1 MTDTPRL
8 FLPLLAAGQA
18 QKHVT
23 HNDALTRLDGLIHLT
38 VDSRTQT
45 APPISPTELSAYIV
59 PAGGTGAFAGR
70 TDQVALFEDGGWS
83 FLVPRAGWQAWVID
97 EAEHNLWTGTEW
109 RRDSP
114 LSSLGAERWGV
125 NATADTTNRLALSS
139 DASLFNHAGSDHRLK
154 INKNAAGNTAS
165 LLFQS
170 NWSGRAE
177 FGLAGDDDFRV
188 KVSAD
193 GSAWHDALAIDRASG
208 SVTLPGSPW
217 AAGTNLLVNGDM
229 AINQRGFTGGALA
242 AGVYGFDRWKAAPG
256 GANLSLSGFAIT
268 LTSGA
273 IIQPVEPAL
282 WGLSS
287 FASLPLTLSVDDLT
301 GGSLAVTI
309 GSQSGTITAGAGRRS
324 VTLTPAAG
332 DTGVL
337 QVRLSPS
344 AGAVSFARIKLERG
358 RIATDWATRPLSV
371 EQMLCRRYFLKQ
383 DGQAL
388 IDAYQAAAAASRQSL
403 PLPVPMRTTPSVTAT
418 VSLEINVQGSD
429 RGVVAQSAE
438 RAYAYVTAQALGRVR
453 AAFDAV
459 AFDAEL

>member
-8 FLPLLAAGQA
+8 SLPLLAAGQA

-23 HNDALTRLDGLIHLT
+23 HNDALVRLDGLIHLT

-45 APPISPTELSAYIV
+45 APPVSPTELSAYIV
-59 PAGGTGAFAGR
+59 PAGGSGAFAGR

-83 FLVPRAGWQAWVID
+83 FLVPRAGWQAWVTD

-125 NATADTTNRLALSS
+125 NATADTTNRLAVSS
-139 DASLFNHAGSDHRLK
+139 DASLFNHAGSDHRVK

-193 GSAWHDALAIDRASG
+193 GSVWHDALAIDRASG
-208 SVTLPGSPW
+208 NVALPGSPW

-229 AINQRGFTGGALA
+229 AINQRGFAGGALA
-242 AGVYGFDRWKAAPG
+242 AGVYGFDRWKAAAG
-256 GANLSLSGFAIT
+256 GANVSLSGFAIT
-268 LTSGA
+268 LASGA

-282 WGLSS
+282 WGLAS
-287 FASLPLTLSVDDLT
+287 FAGLPLTLSVDDLT
-301 GGSLAVTI
+301 GGNLDVTI
-309 GSQSGTITAGAGRRS
+309 GSQSGAITAGVGRCS
-324 VTLTPAAG
+324 VTLTPAVG

-358 RIATDWATRPLSV
+358 RIATGWAARPLSV
-371 EQMLCRRYFLKQ
+371 EQMLCRRYYLRQ
-383 DGQAL
+383 DGQVL

-403 PLPVPMRTTPSVTAT
+403 ILPVPMRATPSASFS

-429 RGVVAQSAE
+429 RGVVVQSPE
-438 RAYAYVTAQALGRVR
+438 RAYAYVTALALGRMR
-453 AAFDAV
+453 AAFDAI

>member
-1 MTDTPRL
+1 M
-8 FLPLLAAGQA
+8 AAG
-18 QKHVT
+18 
-23 HNDALTRLDGLIHLT
+23 R
-38 VDSRTQT
+38 SCR
-45 APPISPTELSAYIV
+45 
-59 PAGGTGAFAGR
+59 
-70 TDQVALFEDGGWS
+70 
-83 FLVPRAGWQAWVID
+83 RAGWQAWVID
-97 EAEHNLWTGTEW
+97 EAEHNIWTGTEW

-125 NATADTTNRLALSS
+125 NATADTTNRFAVSA

-193 GSAWHDALAIDRASG
+193 GSAWHDAVAIDRASG
-208 SVTLPGSPW
+208 SVALPGSPW
-217 AAGTNLLVNGDM
+217 ATAANLLVNGDM
-229 AINQRGFTGGALA
+229 AVNQRGFAGGALA
-242 AGVYGFDRWKAAPG
+242 AGTYGFDRWKAATG
-256 GANLSLSGFAIT
+256 GASLLLGGFTIT

-273 IIQPVEPAL
+273 IIQPAEPAL

-287 FASLPLTLSVDDLT
+287 FAGLPLTLSVENLT
-301 GGSLAVTI
+301 GGSLAVAI
-309 GSQSGTITAGAGRRS
+309 GSQSGAITAGAGRRS

-337 QVRLSPS
+337 QVQLSPS
-344 AGAVSFARIKLERG
+344 AGTVSFARIKLEHG
-358 RIATDWATRPLSV
+358 PLATGWSARPRSV

-383 DGQAL
+383 DGQVL

-403 PLPVPMRTTPSVTAT
+403 TFPIPMRATPSVTAA
-418 VSLEINVQGSD
+418 VSLEVNVQGTD
-429 RGVVAQSAE
+429 RGVVAQSSE

-453 AAFDAV
+453 AAFDAIT
-459 AFDAEL
+459 FDAEL

>member
-8 FLPLLAAGQA
+8 SLPLLAAGQA

-23 HNDALTRLDGLIHLT
+23 HNDALVRLDGLIHLT
-38 VDSRTQT
+38 VDSRTQA
-45 APPISPTELSAYIV
+45 APPASPTELSAYIV
-59 PAGGTGAFAGR
+59 PAGSTGAFAGH
-70 TDQVALFEDGGWS
+70 TDQVALFEDGGWT
-83 FLVPRAGWQAWVID
+83 FLVPRAGWQAWVVD

-125 NATADTTNRLALSS
+125 NATADTTNRLAVSS

-193 GSAWHDALAIDRASG
+193 GSTWHDALAIDRASG
-208 SVTLPGSPW
+208 SVALPGSSW
-217 AAGTNLLVNGDM
+217 AAGANLLVNGDM
-229 AINQRGFTGGALA
+229 AINQRGFAGGALV
-242 AGVYGFDRWKAAPG
+242 AGVYGFDRWKAATG
-256 GANLSLSGFAIT
+256 GANLSLSGFTIT

-273 IIQPVEPAL
+273 IVQPVEPAF
-282 WGLSS
+282 WGLAS
-287 FASLPLTLSVDDLT
+287 FASLPLTISVEDLT

-324 VTLTPAAG
+324 LTLTPAAG
-332 DTGVL
+332 DAGVL

-344 AGAVSFARIKLERG
+344 AGTVSLARIKLERG
-358 RIATDWATRPLSV
+358 RIATGWAARPLSV
-371 EQMLCRRYFLKQ
+371 EQMLCRRYYLKQ
-383 DGQAL
+383 DGQVL

-403 PLPVPMRTTPSVTAT
+403 ALPVSMRATPSASFS
-418 VSLEINVQGSD
+418 VSLEINVQGTD
-429 RGVVAQSAE
+429 RGVVAQSPE
-438 RAYAYVTAQALGRVR
+438 RAYAHVTAQALGRVR
-453 AAFDAV
+453 AAFDAI

>member
-8 FLPLLAAGQA
+8 SLPLLAAGQA

-23 HNDALTRLDGLIHLT
+23 HNDALIRLDGLIHLT
-38 VDSRTQT
+38 VDSRTLA
-45 APPISPTELSAYIV
+45 APPASPTVLSAYIV
-59 PAGGTGAFAGR
+59 PAGGSGAFAGR
-70 TDQVALFEDGGWS
+70 TNQVALFEDGGWT
-83 FLVPRAGWQAWVID
+83 FLVPRAGWQAWVVD

-114 LSSLGAERWGV
+114 LSGLGAERWGV

-139 DASLFNHAGSDHRLK
+139 DASLFNHAGGDHRLK

-177 FGLAGDDDFRV
+177 FGLAGDDDFRL

-208 SVTLPGSPW
+208 GVALPGSPW
-217 AAGTNLLVNGDM
+217 AAGADLLVNGDM
-229 AINQRGFTGGALA
+229 AINQRGFAGGALA
-242 AGVYGFDRWKAAPG
+242 AGVYGFDRWKAATG
-256 GANLSLSGFAIT
+256 GANLSLSGFTIT

-273 IIQPVEPAL
+273 IIQPVEPAC
-282 WGLSS
+282 WGLAS
-287 FASLPLTLSVDDLT
+287 FAGLPLTLSLDDLS

-309 GSQSGTITAGAGRRS
+309 GSQSGTITAGVGRRS
-324 VTLTPAAG
+324 VTLTPAVG

-337 QVRLSPS
+337 SVRLSPS
-344 AGAVSFARIKLERG
+344 AGAVNFARIKLERG
-358 RIATDWATRPLSV
+358 RIATNWAARPLSV

-383 DGQAL
+383 DGQVL
-388 IDAYQAAAAASRQSL
+388 IDAYQAAAAACRESL
-403 PLPVPMRTTPSVTAT
+403 TLPVPMRATPSVTAT
-418 VSLEINVQGSD
+418 VSLEINVQGTD
-429 RGVVAQSAE
+429 RGVVAQSPE

-453 AAFDAV
+453 AAFDAIT
-459 AFDAEL
+459 FDAEL

>member
-8 FLPLLAAGQA
+8 SLPLLAAGQA

-23 HNDALTRLDGLIHLT
+23 HNDALIRLDGLIHLT

-45 APPISPTELSAYIV
+45 APPESPTELSAYIV
-59 PAGGTGAFAGR
+59 PAGGTGAFSGR
-70 TDQVALFEDGGWS
+70 TDQVALFEDGGWT
-83 FLVPRAGWQAWVID
+83 FLAPRAGWQAWVID

-125 NATADTTNRLALSS
+125 NATADTTNRLAVSS
-139 DASLFNHAGSDHRLK
+139 EASLFNHAGNDHRLK

-208 SVTLPGSPW
+208 SVALPGSLW
-217 AAGTNLLVNGDM
+217 AVGTNLLVNGDM
-229 AINQRGFTGGALA
+229 AVNQRGFAGGALA
-242 AGVYGFDRWKAAPG
+242 AGVYGFDRWKAATG
-256 GANLSLSGFAIT
+256 GANLSLGGFTIT

-287 FASLPLTLSVDDLT
+287 FASLPLTLSVEDLA
-301 GGSLAVTI
+301 GGSLAVTL

-324 VTLTPAAG
+324 VTLTPAVG

-337 QVRLSPS
+337 LVRLSPS
-344 AGAVSFARIKLERG
+344 AGAVSFVRVKLECG
-358 RIATDWATRPLSV
+358 RLATGWAARPLSL
-371 EQMLCRRYFLKQ
+371 EQMLCRRYYLKQ
-383 DGQAL
+383 GGQVL
-388 IDAYQAAAAASRQSL
+388 IDAYQAAAAASRESL
-403 PLPVPMRTTPSVTAT
+403 ILPVPMRATPSVTAT
-418 VSLEINVQGSD
+418 VSLEINVQGTD

-453 AAFDAV
+453 AAFDAIT
-459 AFDAEL
+459 FDAEL